1 MKPSSGEYD
10 KYKERGD
17 YMPRASKSAH
27 DKLADGDLSVGK
39 AVNKRRYEMEK
50 SLAQNSKLLTNAP
63 DYLTDKQKN
72 LYYYILDNLNK
83 SILSNNDVFLLE
95 QASISLALIHEANEK
110 LNDQGAILETFDSRG
125 NPIQK
130 PNAYVKLYNDQL
142 QNFHKVLI
150 QLGLSP
156 AARSSMSLQADNITS
171 IEDNKFSEKE
181 VEEFFKPRI
190 NTKNKFIG
198 EWFSWKN

>member
-1 MKPSSGEYD
+1 MA
-10 KYKERGD
+10 RL
-17 YMPRASKSAH
+17 SKSAH
-27 DKLADGDLSVGK
+27 DKLNDGDLSVGK
-39 AVNKRRYEMEK
+39 AINERRLEMEK
-50 SLAQNSKLLTNAP
+50 ALAQDSKLLAEAP
-63 DYLTDKQKN
+63 DHLTDHQKN

-95 QASISLALIHEANEK
+95 QAAISLALIHEANDK
-110 LNDQGAILETFDSRG
+110 LIEQGAILETFDSRG

-142 QNFHKVLI
+142 QNYHKALG

-156 AARSSMSLQADNITS
+156 ASRSSMSLQADNISS

-190 NTKNKFIG
+190 DTKNRFTG
-198 EWFSWKN
+198 E